1 MIAGV
6 WACNGVVWVGVDT
19 FLWTISKVKTWSQQS
34 SLGSMHDNILMI
46 NIIPKHFPSLV
57 RNYIRQPHT
66 PFKEQ
71 HYTCVIFV
79 VLGGYVDQKEARVRG
94 RREKRWESCL
104 AVLSKSSSE
113 ATPQWINWTPILSL
127 SALTRQYHPLD
138 NTYRHYNS

>member
-1 MIAGV
+1 MEWCGWGWILFCEPSGRSKDEV
-6 WACNGVVWVGVDT
+6 SNG
-19 FLWTISKVKTWSQQS
+19 

-113 ATPQWINWTPILSL
+113 ATPQ
-127 SALTRQYHPLD
+127 
-138 NTYRHYNS
+138 